1 MTAAAAATRQN
12 MAPELNPH
20 DECDLGGEFD
30 ARCRISVHYAS
41 TPAMDNNGKREEE
54 LDSCKRIQSC
64 SRFPSRNS
72 FSIRRRSRLA
82 ERIINLC
89 RQIEEDWSR
98 NPRVRPPFREPRD
111 SIIRCSRREGG
122 REKERAATA
131 KIGSASSLPPGELM
145 KIAGAFERA
154 SWQEDSVEPICTSTS
169 L

>member
-1 MTAAAAATRQN
+1 MMAAGAAPTRQN
-12 MAPELNPH
+12 MAPDLNHSHP
-20 DECDLGGEFD
+20 DECDLSGEFD

-98 NPRVRPPFREPRD
+98 NPRVRPPFRELRD

-122 REKERAATA
+122 RDGEREGGNCKDWKCIIHPRRRVDENCRGNRESILARRL
-131 KIGSASSLPPGELM
+131 G
-145 KIAGAFERA
+145 
-154 SWQEDSVEPICTSTS
+154 
-169 L
+169 